1 MQSGT
6 RFSYCN
12 GVPHILQ
19 FILEKVTGEDVFSY
33 CKKVIF
39 DPLDISEVSWDK
51 DDNGLLGSIE
61 MTPLDM
67 AKIGYMYLNKGVWKC
82 E

>member
-1 MQSGT
+1 M
-6 RFSYCN
+6 
-12 GVPHILQ
+12 
-19 FILEKVTGEDVFSY
+19 FSY